1 MRQKCYNFPILI
13 TARSFYDIFG
23 SYQDAKKEV
32 DFVADGVCK
41 TLGCFVNRW
50 EFGHFEPTI
59 KSKRKLAPYFK
70 KYKIENDE

>member
-1 MRQKCYNFPILI
+1 MRQKCYTCLI
-13 TARSFYDIFG
+13 SITTRSFYGIFG
-23 SYQDAKKEV
+23 SYQDTKEAV

-50 EFGHFEPTI
+50 ESGHFEPTI

-70 KYKIENDE
+70 KYKIETDE

>member
-1 MRQKCYNFPILI
+1 MSYTCLI
-13 TARSFYDIFG
+13 SITTRSFHGVFG
-23 SYQDAKKEV
+23 SYQDVKEEV
-32 DFVADGVCK
+32 NFVANGVCK
-41 TLGCFVNRW
+41 TLGGFVNRW